1 MLLQLTIENYV
12 LIERLDI
19 RPSAGMNVI
28 TGETGAGKSIMLG
41 ALGLLQGQRAES
53 KVLLHP
59 DKKCLVE
66 GHFQLDET
74 NWRSWFE
81 QNDLDFE
88 SETILRREI
97 SGSGKSRAFI
107 NDVPVTLELLKEIG
121 AALMDIHSQ
130 HETLLLGNLGFQR
143 SVLDSFAGNENQVSL
158 YRKAYRQWAALRK
171 KVQELEAQH
180 AQDARE
186 YDYLKYQSEEFD
198 QAALVKG
205 EVAKLE
211 QEQRLLNAAES
222 IQAKLQEAG
231 EGLRNGEWNAE
242 SILMAAIKSLRDCAK
257 FSPEL
262 ETLQARLESVHT
274 ELIDLN
280 DELEQIAEKTEF
292 SAQRLSEIE
301 ERLSIWYRLQKKH
314 QVQDA
319 DDLISFHGQLQV
331 RLQAFSNS
339 DEALGTLKAELVI
352 VYTDLQ
358 KLGKTL
364 HEARKAK
371 ADGLAAAVVQ
381 GIRTLGIS
389 EAVFKVEVN
398 VQEEPG
404 PDGIDTVRML
414 FSANKGLSPVDL
426 KKAASGG
433 EFSRLMLV
441 IKSLLADGANLPTLL
456 LDEIDSGISGE
467 VAIKVGEL
475 IKEMSARHQVVVI
488 THMPQM
494 AAMGDRHY
502 YVFKDH
508 SGDRTVSQMKELSA
522 KERLEAI
529 ASMIGGDSPSEAARK
544 NAKEWLQKGQH
555 SAIQK

>member
-53 KVLLHP
+53 RVLLNAE
-59 DKKCLVE
+59 KKCLVE
-66 GHFQLDET
+66 GHFHLEAE
-74 NWRSWFE
+74 NWKSWFE

-88 SETILRREI
+88 EETILRREI
-97 SGSGKSRAFI
+97 TGTGKSRAFI

-130 HETLLLGNLGFQR
+130 HETLLLGNVGFQR
-143 SVLDSFAGNENQVSL
+143 SVLDSFAGNENLLSL
-158 YRKAYRQWAALRK
+158 YRKAYRQWAGLRK
-171 KVQELEAQH
+171 KVQELEAQQ

-186 YDYLKYQSEEFD
+186 FDYLKYQAEEFD
-198 QAALVKG
+198 QAELIMG
-205 EVAKLE
+205 EVAQLE
-211 QEQRLLNAAES
+211 QEQNLLNAAEN
-222 IQAKLQEAG
+222 IKAKLHEAS

-242 SILMAAIKSLRDCAK
+242 SILLAALKSLRDCAR

-262 ETLQARLESVHT
+262 ESIQVRLEGLHSEMV
-274 ELIDLN
+274 DLN

-292 SAQRLSEIE
+292 SPQRLVEIE
-301 ERLSIWYRLQKKH
+301 DRLSVWYRLQKKH
-314 QVQDA
+314 QVQEA
-319 DDLISFHGQLQV
+319 DGLISLHGQLKA
-331 RLQAFSNS
+331 RLQAFSSS
-339 DEALGTLKAELVI
+339 DEALSSLKLELANAFAEV
-352 VYTDLQ
+352 Q
-358 KLGKTL
+358 KLGKKL
-364 HEARKAK
+364 HEARLAK

-398 VQEEPG
+398 TLEEPS
-404 PDGIDTVRML
+404 PDGLDVVRML
-414 FSANKGLSPVDL
+414 FSANKGLSPIDL

-441 IKSLLADGANLPTLL
+441 VKSLLADGSNLPTLL

-475 IKEMSARHQVVVI
+475 IKEMSARHQIVVI

-508 SGDRTVSQMKELSA
+508 SGDRTISQMNELSA

-529 ASMIGGDSPSEAARK
+529 AAMIGGDSPSEAARK